1 MSFMEGEKV
10 LLRVSPMK
18 GIKRFGRK
26 SKLSTRYIGSFEVL
40 ERVGKVAYRIAW
52 PPSLA
57 GVHPVFHVS
66 MLRKYHE
73 DQWHVLDFSSVQLDE
88 NLDYEERPVAILDR
102 QVRKLRS
109 KDIASVK
116 VGGVNRL
123 RKQLGR
129 LSMICGIDILIF
141 FSISGT
147 ILNLL

>member
-57 GVHPVFHVS
+57 GVHPV
-66 MLRKYHE
+66 
-73 DQWHVLDFSSVQLDE
+73 SVQLDE

-102 QVRKLRS
+102 QV
-109 KDIASVK
+109 
-116 VGGVNRL
+116 GGFVSGRFEMD
-123 RKQLGR
+123 LGHLVSFLEAQDAR
-129 LSMICGIDILIF
+129 VDQS
-141 FSISGT
+141 
-147 ILNLL
+147 

>member
-102 QVRKLRS
+102 QVRKLR
-109 KDIASVK
+109 
-116 VGGVNRL
+116 VGGFVSGRFEMD
-123 RKQLGR
+123 LGHLVSFLEAQDAR
-129 LSMICGIDILIF
+129 VDQS
-141 FSISGT
+141 
-147 ILNLL
+147 